1 VAAVSQAVL
10 DVLYQIWLVGMVV
23 IFVGIVWW
31 AFKPKNRK
39 KWEERGRIPF
49 DDKDG

>member
-1 VAAVSQAVL
+1 MSQSVL
-10 DVLYQIWLVGMVV
+10 NILYQMWLVGMVV

-31 AFKPKNRK
+31 VFRPKNRK